1 MDNGEQGENSNSRK
15 DNLVVL
21 SVTKR
26 GAGIGQ
32 VKVAL
37 SNGSFFLLL
46 EEIQQKTGIL
56 PGDECSLEDIEELVT
71 ASDRKKAEK
80 KALSLLSYTPHSR
93 EGLKLKLMKRGFPE
107 ESIEYSLLRM
117 EELGYLDDLKFA
129 EEWLRS
135 RLKRHPEGKWALLA
149 GLKKRGVSRTTA
161 EAALA
166 THISD
171 EMESEAAAR
180 ALSKMMG
187 GRPLTRIQAAA
198 KLASK
203 GFSNRVINRALTDFP
218 YQAR

>member
-1 MDNGEQGENSNSRK
+1 MDNGEQEENSNSRK

-26 GAGIGQ
+26 GAGRGQ

-37 SNGSFFLLL
+37 SNGAFFLLL
-46 EEIQQKTGIL
+46 EEIQQKAGIF

-80 KALSLLSYTPHSR
+80 RALSLLSYAPHSR

-117 EELGYLDDLKFA
+117 EEMGYLDDLKYA

-135 RLKRHPEGKWALLA
+135 RLKRRPEGKWALQA
-149 GLKKRGVSRTTA
+149 GLIKRGISRTTA
-161 EAALA
+161 ETALA
-166 THISD
+166 EYISD
-171 EMESEAAAR
+171 EMEAEAAAR

-187 GRPLTRIQAAA
+187 GRPLTRMQAAA

-203 GFSNRVINRALTDFP
+203 GFSSRVINRALTDFP
-218 YQAR
+218 